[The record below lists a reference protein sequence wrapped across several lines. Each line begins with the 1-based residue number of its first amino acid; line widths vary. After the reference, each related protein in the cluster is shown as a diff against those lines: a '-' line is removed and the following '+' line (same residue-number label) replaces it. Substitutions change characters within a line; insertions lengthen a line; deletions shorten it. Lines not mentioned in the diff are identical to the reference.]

1 MFKQLLTLIL
11 TFVMIAAAVPSQ
23 LFAQVSNSARPVIE
37 DGTPLRLRLTKTISS
52 ADASVDDRVD
62 FEVLEDVKVGE
73 VTVIKQG
80 SIAWAT
86 VTEAQP
92 KRRMGKG
99 GKLNVNIDGVKTI
112 DGQKVPLRGVK
123 QVQGGG
129 HTGAMTGA
137 MVGTAIV
144 FWPAAPFFLFMKG
157 KDITVP
163 KGHEVTVYVNGD
175 QQIDMARLMQN
186 QMGQSASAAGMGGM
200 SGTVLAV
207 ASMPAGADIE
217 VDGAYVGSTP
227 SSINIASGDHH
238 VVIKKSGYR
247 PWQRRIR
254 ASGGSVNVQAELQ
267 RK

>member
-1 MFKQLLTLIL
+1 VLD
-11 TFVMIAAAVPSQ
+11 
-23 LFAQVSNSARPVIE
+23 
-37 DGTPLRLRLTKTISS
+37 DGTPVRLRLTKTISS
-52 ADASVDDRVD
+52 ADAQVDDRVD
-62 FEVLEDVKVGE
+62 FEVLEDVKVGGI
-73 VTVIKQG
+73 TVIKQG
-80 SIAWAT
+80 STAWAT

-123 QVQGGG
+123 TVQGGG

-175 QQIDMARLMQN
+175 QQIDVARLMQT
-186 QMGQSASAAGMGGM
+186 QMAQSAGGASGTGGV

-217 VDGAYVGSTP
+217 IDGAYVGSTP
-227 SSINIASGDHH
+227 SSVSIAAGDHR